1 MVTENDVRMFEQVS
15 SKDELAASLEPGT
28 RIVAK
33 LLKEAEVEAAAGWSK
48 RAPGSTHTKQYRD
61 HSKSFRSK

>member
-1 MVTENDVRMFEQVS
+1 MVTANDVRMFEQVS
-15 SKDELAASLEPGT
+15 SRDELAARLEPGS

-33 LLKEAEVEAAAGWSK
+33 LLKETKVEAAAGWNK
-48 RAPGSTHTKQYRD
+48 RAPGSTHTKQYRA

>member
-1 MVTENDVRMFEQVS
+1 MVTANDIRVFEQALS
-15 SKDELAASLEPGT
+15 SGELAADLEVGS

-61 HSKSFRSK
+61 HSKSRGK